1 MASASPRREMLLA
14 QVGCRFR
21 VMPSMAGEDNDRTD
35 LLPEE
40 LAVYHAR
47 IKAQDVAA
55 RTDPGTIIL
64 GADTIVVLDGK
75 ILGKPRDATEACEML
90 GRLSGKAH
98 SVVTGVAV
106 MRDAMQWYAYESTKV
121 VFRPLQTDEILRY
134 AESGEPMD
142 KAGAYAIQ
150 GKGALL
156 VDRIEGCYS
165 NVVGLPLALASR
177 VLLKAG
183 VRLL

>member
-1 MASASPRREMLLA
+1 MLLA

-21 VMPSMAGEDNDRTD
+21 VVPSLVDEDNERKD

-47 IKAQDVAA
+47 IKALDVAA
-55 RTDPGTIIL
+55 RSEPGTIVL

-75 ILGKPRDATEACEML
+75 ILGKPRDKTEACEML
-90 GRLSGKAH
+90 TQLSGKVH
-98 SVVTGVAV
+98 SVITGVAV
-106 MRDAMQWYAYESTKV
+106 IRDSLQWCDFESTKV
-121 VFRPLQTDEILRY
+121 IFRQLQTDEILRY
-134 AESGEPMD
+134 VESGEPMD

-156 VDRIEGCYS
+156 VDRIEGCYT
-165 NVVGLPLALASR
+165 NVVGLSLALASR
-177 VLLKAG
+177 ILLKAG

>member
-1 MASASPRREMLLA
+1 
-14 QVGCRFR
+14 
-21 VMPSMAGEDNDRTD
+21 MPSLTDEDNERTD

-40 LAVYHAR
+40 LAVHHAR

-55 RTDPGTIIL
+55 RSGTGTIVL

-75 ILGKPRDATEACEML
+75 ILGKPRDKTQACEML
-90 GRLSGKAH
+90 GQLSGKAH
-98 SVVTGVAV
+98 AVVTGVAV
-106 MRDAMQWYAYESTKV
+106 VRDTEQWCDFESTKV
-121 VFRPLQTDEILRY
+121 IFRHLLPEEILRY

-150 GKGALL
+150 GRGALL